1 MPSRWVV
8 NPVIFHDGARKPK
21 VATIPDPGRP
31 PEIIDGDTVIRYY
44 RHSSSIG
51 EMERCLSYV
60 VGADL
65 SALDADPEITTVLD
79 GNDENLALTP
89 YDKKWKADRFE
100 KMEVLLWTHG
110 ADHRGIGPDTPL
122 WVIVQRL
129 GKQFHEHFTPK
140 GTWVSEVGK
149 P

>member
-1 MPSRWVV
+1 MILPVCRTVAISRPRLPRPDFSEHHKMPSRWVV

-65 SALDADPEITTVLD
+65 SALDADPEIITVLD

-89 YDKKWKADRFE
+89 YDKKWK
-100 KMEVLLWTHG
+100 
-110 ADHRGIGPDTPL
+110 
-122 WVIVQRL
+122 
-129 GKQFHEHFTPK
+129 
-140 GTWVSEVGK
+140 
-149 P
+149 